1 MPLLVLVKPLHPSA
15 HYVLN
20 YIIFP
25 SLKLETKL
33 AGFSSY
39 KYGKNSSVSRK
50 RKERPH
56 MPFENDHIDPFP
68 FFLSSISR
76 RTTLLPLHR
85 GLIRLCDPDDIFGMR
100 FLQVMSGFQK

>member
-1 MPLLVLVKPLHPSA
+1 MPLLVLVKPCIHPSA

-39 KYGKNSSVSRK
+39 KYGKNSCVSRK

-56 MPFENDHIDPFP
+56 MPFENDHIDPFLS
-68 FFLSSISR
+68 FFLSSVDGPHHSR
-76 RTTLLPLHR
+76 FTV
-85 GLIRLCDPDDIFGMR
+85 GFCDPTYAGMIELLN
-100 FLQVMSGFQK
+100 LQF